1 MSQPGPHPPSPTL
14 ADDPA
19 ANATAARSV
28 VRHHAQLA
36 AGLDQRVEALL
47 RLVDGEYLIRAA
59 TARQD
64 LLGYVR
70 REILPHALAEES
82 VLYPPA
88 AALAEGRLL
97 VGGMLGEH
105 RALTALVDELAD
117 ATSLVR
123 AAAAGRALGAL
134 FATHLAKE
142 NDLVLPML
150 VAAPQVSLSDVLAGM
165 HELLGAYDA
174 APTVAA
180 EAGSPTDGCGGEN
193 CGCGGDQPANSAEAP
208 LLSVDTRLDRELP
221 HSQRH
226 ALVVSTVAALPL
238 WPTRWCWSPR
248 MRLVRSS
255 RSSPTASVPRSAR
268 SGCSQDPRSGR
279 CAWNGWP
286 HPSDRPGR
294 YVQPPTGAND
304 KHVKGRT
311 SRAVPLGAARH
322 ARGAPHMC
330 EYCGCQAVTAIDDLT
345 REHDLVA
352 LQRPGPQTPRPVLA
366 EIDDREIRTRWLQSG
381 QEAWQVRLKFVAGA
395 A

>member
-1 MSQPGPHPPSPTL
+1 MSQPGPHPPFQTL
-14 ADDPA
+14 ADDTA

-36 AGLDQRVEALL
+36 AGLDQSVEALL
-47 RLVDGEYLIRAA
+47 RLVDGEQLIRAE

-88 AALAEGRLL
+88 AAVAEGRLL
-97 VGGMLGEH
+97 VDGMIGEH

-142 NDLVLPML
+142 NDLVLPLL

-165 HELLGAYDA
+165 HELIGAHDA

-180 EAGSPTDGCGGEN
+180 EAGLPTDGCGGEN
-193 CGCGGDQPANSAEAP
+193 CGCGVDQPANSADAP
-208 LLSVDTRLDRELP
+208 LLSVDTRLDVREVP

-226 ALVVSTVAALPL
+226 GLVVSTVAALP
-238 WPTRWCWSPR
+238 
-248 MRLVRSS
+248 
-255 RSSPTASVPRSAR
+255 
-268 SGCSQDPRSGR
+268 
-279 CAWNGWP
+279 
-286 HPSDRPGR
+286 PG
-294 YVQPPTGAND
+294 D
-304 KHVKGRT
+304 
-311 SRAVPLGAARH
+311 AV
-322 ARGAPHMC
+322 
-330 EYCGCQAVTAIDDLT
+330 V
-345 REHDLVA
+345 LVA
-352 LQRPGPQTPRPVLA
+352 SHAPRPVLA
-366 EIDDREIRTRWLQSG
+366 ELADRFGAQIRAQWLQSG
-381 QEAWQVRLKFVAGA
+381 PEVWQVRLERVAA
-395 A
+395 PV